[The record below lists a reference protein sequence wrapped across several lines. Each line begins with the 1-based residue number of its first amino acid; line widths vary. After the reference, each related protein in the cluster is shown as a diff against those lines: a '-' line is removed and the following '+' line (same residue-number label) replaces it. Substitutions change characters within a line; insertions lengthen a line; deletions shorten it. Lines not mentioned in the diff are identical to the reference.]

1 VLVLNP
7 VQRTRREAE
16 PHALVTNQ
24 IAKSDDSRRPPGSGR
39 ALRELLLGNTRRRAN
54 GVFAAHQRHTAPH
67 DRDRLDL
74 ADGLGA
80 KTVADLQTERT
91 NFARFDDGAALVTH
105 RLVAA
110 KPYES
115 SINRCRTV
123 STASR

>member
-1 VLVLNP
+1 MIAEDRP
-7 VQRTRREAE
+7 VRAGPCGSCYSATPVAE
-16 PHALVTNQ
+16 PTVSSPL
-24 IAKSDDSRRPPGSGR
+24 
-39 ALRELLLGNTRRRAN
+39 TRDTR
-54 GVFAAHQRHTAPH
+54 APH

>member
-1 VLVLNP
+1 MIAGDRP
-7 VQRTRREAE
+7 VRAGPCGSCYWALHPSPSQRWLRRSPET
-16 PHALVTNQ
+16 HA
-24 IAKSDDSRRPPGSGR
+24 AR
-39 ALRELLLGNTRRRAN
+39 
-54 GVFAAHQRHTAPH
+54 H

-80 KTVADLQTERT
+80 KTGADLQTERT
-91 NFARFDDGAALVTH
+91 NFARFDDGAALVTL